1 MTMLV
6 LGLVLFLGTHSVRI
20 FADDWRGRRVAAMG
34 ANGWKGVYSLLSIAG
49 FVLIVYGYAAARAE
63 PTFVNGSPL
72 LYAPP
77 LWTRHLA
84 TLLVLPAFI
93 LLVAAYVPGTRI
105 KRAVGHP
112 MVAGVKIWAFAH
124 LISNGMVHD
133 VVLFGSF
140 LAWAVANYIA
150 ARRRDRAAGTVYV
163 TGPVWRDVIAVA
175 VGVFAW
181 FAFALWLHRPLIGV
195 SPFGG

>member
-1 MTMLV
+1 MTLLL
-6 LGLVLFLGTHSVRI
+6 LGIVLFLGTHSVRI
-20 FADDWRGRRVAAMG
+20 FADDWRARRVATMG

-49 FVLIVYGYAAARAE
+49 FVLIVYGYAAARTE
-63 PTFVNGSPL
+63 PTL
-72 LYAPP
+72 LYGPP
-77 LWTRHLA
+77 LWTRVVA

-93 LLVAAYVPGTRI
+93 LLLAAYVPGTRI

-124 LISNGMVHD
+124 LISNGMLHD
-133 VVLFGSF
+133 VILFGSF

-163 TGPVWRDVIAVA
+163 TGPVWRDVVAVG

-181 FAFALWLHRPLIGV
+181 FAFAKWLHLPLIGV

>member
-1 MTMLV
+1 MTLLL
-6 LGLVLFLGTHSVRI
+6 LGIVLFLGTHSVRI
-20 FADDWRGRRVAAMG
+20 FADDWRARRVATMG

-49 FVLIVYGYAAARAE
+49 FVLIVYGYAAARTE
-63 PTFVNGSPL
+63 PTL
-72 LYAPP
+72 LYGPP
-77 LWTRHLA
+77 LWTRVVA

-124 LISNGMVHD
+124 LISNGMLHD
-133 VVLFGSF
+133 VILFGSF

-150 ARRRDRAAGTVYV
+150 ARRRDRVAGTVYV
-163 TGPVWRDVIAVA
+163 TGPVWRDVVAVG

-181 FAFALWLHRPLIGV
+181 FAFAKWLHLPLIGV
-195 SPFGG
+195 APFGG

>member
-1 MTMLV
+1 VTARPAPARRGHNLRDPRSAGRLRARCVALQRGGAAGGGARRRGSADRHRRYSRRLKQRTAAMTMLV

-112 MVAGVKIWAFAH
+112 MVAGRE
-124 LISNGMVHD
+124 D
-133 VVLFGSF
+133 
-140 LAWAVANYIA
+140 
-150 ARRRDRAAGTVYV
+150 
-163 TGPVWRDVIAVA
+163 
-175 VGVFAW
+175 VGVRAPDLQRHG
-181 FAFALWLHRPLIGV
+181 A
-195 SPFGG
+195 

>member
-175 VGVFAW
+175 AGAFAW
-181 FAFALWLHRPLIGV
+181 FAFAVWLHRPLIGV